1 MKIQLSIS
9 LLASNRAASL
19 ERCLDSLRPLLMQV
33 PSELIVVFTGT
44 DERVREIAS
53 RYTDIILPFTW
64 CDNFSAAR
72 NVGLWAAKGEWFMYI
87 DDDEWFEDVAEIRD
101 FFLSGEYQSYGSA
114 CYKQKNYKNWDGIEY
129 SDYHAFRMARVV
141 P

>member
-1 MKIQLSIS
+1 MNIQLSIS

-33 PSELIVVFTGT
+33 PSELIIVFTGT
-44 DERVREIAS
+44 DEKVKEIAS
-53 RYTDIILPFTW
+53 RYTDKVLPFTW

-87 DDDEWFEDVAEIRD
+87 DDDEWFEDVTEIRD
-101 FFLSGEYQSYGSA
+101 FFLSDRKDVCMVCGRFKEIRKDT
-114 CYKQKNYKNWDGIEY
+114 C
-129 SDYHAFRMARVV
+129 MAMG
-141 P
+141 PY